1 MKKWEWVIFPSK
13 GKWAGFWYACGVET
27 SREAAE
33 KTARSVMDEDWR
45 AGVLDCPPEECRVRV
60 MVELA

>member
-13 GKWAGFWYACGVET
+13 GKCAGSWYACGVET
-27 SREAAE
+27 SREDAE
-33 KTARSVMDEDWR
+33 KAARSVMDEDWR
-45 AGVLDCPPEECRVRV
+45 DGVLDCPPEECRVRV